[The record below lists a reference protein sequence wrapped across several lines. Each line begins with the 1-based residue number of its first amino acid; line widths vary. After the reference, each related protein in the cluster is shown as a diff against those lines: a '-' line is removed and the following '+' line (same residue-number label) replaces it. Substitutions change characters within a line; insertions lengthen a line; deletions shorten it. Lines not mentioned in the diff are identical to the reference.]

1 MAFEVCL
8 LRSLS
13 MTDESWAPV
22 SVDMPDPGAVLR
34 LQRLAR
40 TAFVLAGSMA
50 PAAWSVARKREPKGL
65 AMARGAREACEQLGA
80 TYVKFA
86 QLVASAPAVVGP
98 EVADE
103 FRGTLDRGPGVPYRE
118 VRRVFREQTGKSIE
132 EAFATFEKRPFAAA
146 SMAVV
151 HKARL
156 HDGREVA
163 VKVLRPGLGK
173 VVGADLGL
181 MVPFFRGLARAGNE
195 QSFQLVSYLVGLK
208 EQIGEELDLRNEARS
223 MAHFRGLFEEFGLS
237 LLAVPRVYE
246 EFSNEQVLTMEYLHG
261 VPIDDLAMVGELGLD
276 PKALVRELLRAW
288 ILTAVHTGSFHADIH
303 AGNLLAM
310 PDGRL
315 GMLDWGIV
323 ARLDPETHLLM
334 QKLVEASL
342 GDESAW
348 DTITSTLIKIQGVT
362 LREGLGLDDDEV
374 QKVVRGMMEPV
385 LTLPLSDVSM
395 ASLFAGPDEVYR
407 LAGREVRPRRGR
419 LQRLRKLRNTARA
432 HRIALDDGY
441 HESSFQRSNFLSSKQ
456 LIYLERYGRMYVPEH
471 AILGDR
477 EFLESVIEAVRAGRS
492 PGSAANRLARGE
504 AEAEAEA
511 VE

>member
-1 MAFEVCL
+1 
-8 LRSLS
+8 
-13 MTDESWAPV
+13 MTDHSWAPIPV
-22 SVDMPDPGAVLR
+22 EMPPPGIVLR
-34 LQRLAR
+34 GRRFVRTTSVLAR
-40 TAFVLAGSMA
+40 RLA
-50 PAAWSVARKREPKGL
+50 PAAFAVATRRGPKSVAIAK
-65 AMARGAREACEQLGA
+65 GARRACEDLGA

-103 FRGTLDRGPGVPYRE
+103 FRGTLDRGPGVPFAD
-118 VRRVFREQTGKSIE
+118 VRRVFFETTGKTID
-132 EAFATFEKRPFAAA
+132 EAFASFDRKPFAAA

-151 HKARL
+151 HKATL

-163 VKVLRPGLGK
+163 VKVLRPGLGR
-173 VVGADLGL
+173 VVSADLGL
-181 MVPFFRGLARAGNE
+181 MVPAFRGLARLGNE
-195 QSFQLVSYLVGLK
+195 QAFQLVSYLVGLQ

-223 MAHFRGLFEEFGLS
+223 MAHFRGLFEEFGLD
-237 LLAVPRVYE
+237 LLCVPGVYE
-246 EFSNEQVLTMEYLHG
+246 DLSGEQVLTMEYLHG
-261 VPIDDLAMVGELGLD
+261 VPIDDLSMVESLGLD

-323 ARLDPETHLLM
+323 ARLDPETHILM

-348 DTITSTLIKIQGVT
+348 HAITSTLIKIQGVT
-362 LREGLGLDDDEV
+362 LREGLGLDDDEIHR
-374 QKVVRGMMEPV
+374 VVRSMMEPV
-385 LTLPLSDVSM
+385 LTLPLRDVSM

-407 LAGREVRPRRGR
+407 MAGREVPPKRSR

-432 HRIALDDGY
+432 HRIAFADGY

-477 EFLESVIEAVRAGRS
+477 EFLETVIESVRAGR
-492 PGSAANRLARGE
+492 AA
-504 AEAEAEA
+504 
-511 VE
+511 V